1 MAGLENYTR
10 AGEAGSQTAG
20 GRHGQTRCAYPGC
33 AAATERPE
41 TDGWTWF
48 TDLTPGWERPPPAG
62 YVIQTACSDLD
73 AVVHASETAVSVANR
88 PCRATCGAVGMALAA
103 ADRTAFPSTR
113 TLVLRGSRV
122 AVAGSIACA
131 RRRLE
136 ARSRGSQTALG
147 PDTCR
152 RYRKIPSS
160 AAPSE

>member
-1 MAGLENYTR
+1 MERGTRRAAPGKR
-10 AGEAGSQTAG
+10 AGHLKDRTIRRAQRLS
-20 GRHGQTRCAYPGC
+20 
-33 AAATERPE
+33 
-41 TDGWTWF
+41 
-48 TDLTPGWERPPPAG
+48 
-62 YVIQTACSDLD
+62 CSDLD

>member
-1 MAGLENYTR
+1 MIKRILSMRLSWLCRRDWASGDRRLEVVYGFNAR
-10 AGEAGSQTAG
+10 LGET
-20 GRHGQTRCAYPGC
+20 
-33 AAATERPE
+33 
-41 TDGWTWF
+41 
-48 TDLTPGWERPPPAG
+48 PPAG

-88 PCRATCGAVGMALAA
+88 PCRATCDAVGMALAA